1 MTRAPAPEQ
10 FDIGPR
16 PVRRRLLGLALPVY
30 LELLSGVVAGV
41 IDTLWVSRLGA
52 AAVGAVAVA
61 TTLENVLL
69 GVILLAGVG
78 TTVVL
83 AEQLGRDSRAGAVP
97 VAPVVRAAGVLW
109 LVIAP
114 AVAVGGFLAREP
126 IAALLTGGG
135 GGSGGGGGGAD
146 GEVFRLTVEFLAVSF
161 PGLAV
166 FFAQNV
172 VDGVFKGAGDTR
184 TPMRAALL
192 ANALVLLLDPLL
204 IYGLAGLPRLG
215 VQGAALGMAVGR
227 AVALVVS
234 LLLLRRLLRGLPGER
249 SGGRPYAGRRAPG
262 ATVAA
267 LRRVVAVGLPASG
280 DFVLRMGIAVALVGV
295 VARFGDGPL
304 AAYGIGT
311 KVILFATMACYA
323 LRQAASILLA
333 RTGGTVPGAGAVIG
347 RQALLLATV
356 LTAGAGTVL
365 ALGGGPLLRLFTGD
379 PEVIGEG
386 RVLLVFLAFY
396 LVALA
401 GVVSLGGV
409 FLGGGLARA
418 MFGITLCGAA
428 VQVPL
433 AYGLGAVPA
442 LGVRGV
448 WLSMVLGTAA
458 QYAVSYGLFRRRF
471 PADPASGG
479 SSSGEPSSGES
490 SGGRARWTAVRIR
503 AGRSASGKTSGRVS
517 RSTMSQFRDRWSST
531 TVSVSPGSP
540 DAG

>member
-1 MTRAPAPEQ
+1 MSRAPAAEHPEQ
-10 FDIGPR
+10 LALGPR
-16 PVRRRLLGLALPVY
+16 PVRRGLLGLALPVY
-30 LELLSGVVAGV
+30 LELLAGVVAGV

-83 AEQLGRDSRAGAVP
+83 AEQRGRDPGAP
-97 VAPVVRAAGVLW
+97 VLPVVRAAGVLW

-135 GGSGGGGGGAD
+135 SGSGDGGGG
-146 GEVFRLTVEFLAVSF
+146 EVCRLTVEFLAVSF

-215 VQGAALGMAVGR
+215 VQGAALGMAAGR
-227 AVALVVS
+227 GVALVVS
-234 LLLLRRLLRGLPGER
+234 LVLLRRLLRGL
-249 SGGRPYAGRRAPG
+249 APG
-262 ATVAA
+262 GPVAPGGPAATGGTRAA

-295 VARFGDGPL
+295 VARFGDAPL

-347 RQALLLATV
+347 RQALLLATA
-356 LTAGAGTVL
+356 LTAGAGAVL
-365 ALGGGPLLRLFTGD
+365 ALGGDPLLRLFTGD
-379 PEVIGEG
+379 PEVIAEG
-386 RVLLVFLAFY
+386 RVLLVFLAVY

-418 MFGITLCGAA
+418 MFGITLCGAV

-479 SSSGEPSSGES
+479 PSAGAPGGPS

-517 RSTMSQFRDRWSST
+517 RSTISQLRDRYSST

-540 DAG
+540 EAG